1 MWRSTLLLI
10 IPFALFKPLQAV
22 FPPPPLTIS
31 LSSDRVALGDS
42 VTIRCHVNPISDEG
56 ALMARSSMALYCPV
70 VQESAFCFQNCR
82 PLEQC
87 DSVRGGD
94 CKVIPALEK
103 VACRSITQAS
113 GEIIY
118 EYTIDH
124 VTQEWFDKR
133 QKGFACYSAAQTTD
147 WVRLLQAPGKESFQ
161 AKTTTTTRIPSTT
174 KSTTT
179 TTTTTSTTMASTTT
193 STAAPKSVIISETN
207 SMESGVNWFNFLRNS
222 ANSWGFWTP
231 EMITIIALSALA
243 LSVLINCFCCVKWF
257 VRRHHRKP
265 RNLKRSDTF
274 GTQQDFK
281 TRGVPAVAWFPA
293 DPRYV
298 PHGVPTAQQMT
309 PSSAYHR
316 QTAILDGSVSENPPS
331 WGLYDGGNAAR
342 AHPEG
347 KAANGST
354 MSNSGGRNSDSGF
367 SLAHAA
373 PVHLIT
379 SAGYPMSFDPLGW
392 SGPVTPRSKQHRL
405 RHSLVPPYYIGMKRA
420 PSRETVFS
428 ERPMSELGF
437 ESNHYIPVVL
447 GGSCGVRASQP
458 HLGAYGPPLC
468 GPDVSLIEKPGA
480 GDGASAGG
488 GSGSPKPGM
497 AVLLPAAVIGHQ
509 FGVLPPPSSSTE
521 RSSAPLLKTD
531 LTLKAKTAPQ
541 ATLEEAAAVN
551 DSSGQNAAEV
561 QKWLQSMSSAEK
573 ELPTRHH
580 LRLPTKLADSLNTE
594 YDVASDWSEREPI
607 LMQEKPDS
615 EGTVPTD

>member
-222 ANSWGFWTP
+222 ANSY
-231 EMITIIALSALA
+231 
-243 LSVLINCFCCVKWF
+243 
-257 VRRHHRKP
+257 
-265 RNLKRSDTF
+265 
-274 GTQQDFK
+274 
-281 TRGVPAVAWFPA
+281 
-293 DPRYV
+293 PRYV